1 MKARHFGLEVG
12 TEVHSLGSAPH
23 RRDPKPMSQTLVRRP
38 VYAFDGRRIVRVE
51 GARIT
56 HRVVALPDGTR
67 RLRTGIR
74 LEENF
79 ESDPKTLAEKLID
92 QARIRLESARVAAE
106 TAEAC
111 IRSCERVLAGEVPV
125 ERHAGFPEVRR
136 PGRPPGRNHRRAA
149 G

>member
-1 MKARHFGLEVG
+1 M
-12 TEVHSLGSAPH
+12 
-23 RRDPKPMSQTLVRRP
+23 PMSQSVARSP

-79 ESDPKTLAEKLID
+79 ETDPKALAEKLID
-92 QARIRLESARVAAE
+92 QARIRLESARLAAE
-106 TAEAC
+106 AAEAC

-125 ERHAGFPEVRR
+125 ERHEGYPEVRR
-136 PGRPPGRNHRRAA
+136 PGRPSSSNLRLRRA

>member
-1 MKARHFGLEVG
+1 
-12 TEVHSLGSAPH
+12 
-23 RRDPKPMSQTLVRRP
+23 MSQSLARRP

-67 RLRTGIR
+67 RLRSGIR

-79 ESDPKTLAEKLID
+79 ETDPRTLAEKLID
-92 QARIRLESARVAAE
+92 QARIRLESARLAAE
-106 TAEAC
+106 AAEAC
-111 IRSCERVLAGEVPV
+111 IRSCESVLAGEVPV
-125 ERHAGFPEVRR
+125 EHHAGFPEVQR
-136 PGRPPGRNHRRAA
+136 PGRPANSNRRRAA

>member
-1 MKARHFGLEVG
+1 MRPQAN
-12 TEVHSLGSAPH
+12 
-23 RRDPKPMSQTLVRRP
+23 RRP
-38 VYAFDGRRIVRVE
+38 VYAFDGRRIARVE

-79 ESDPKTLAEKLID
+79 DSDPKSLAEKLID
-92 QARIRLESARVAAE
+92 QARIRLESARRAADA
-106 TAEAC
+106 AEAC
-111 IRSCERVLAGEVPV
+111 IHSCERVLAGEIPV
-125 ERHAGFPEVRR
+125 DRHEGYPMPQS
-136 PGRPPGRNHRRAA
+136 PGRPPSLNLRRA